1 MSDPSRI
8 LAWRSRWEQVNAET
22 DREVCRLSPADRLR
36 VVDRLRAF
44 ARARGIR
51 SRSDEERQVWERFE
65 RLRLRQ
71 CPTLDTTEARRL
83 VREFGEALEMPEIVE
98 QFDRVVARHR

>member
-22 DREVCRLSPADRLR
+22 EREVCQLSPADRLR
-36 VVDRLRAF
+36 MVDRLRAF

-65 RLRLRQ
+65 RLRLVYR
-71 CPTLDTTEARRL
+71 ARTPRADAASL
-83 VREFGEALEMPEIVE
+83 KGRSP
-98 QFDRVVARHR
+98 

>member
-1 MSDPSRI
+1 
-8 LAWRSRWEQVNAET
+8 
-22 DREVCRLSPADRLR
+22 
-36 VVDRLRAF
+36 
-44 ARARGIR
+44 
-51 SRSDEERQVWERFE
+51 VWERFE